1 MSYEIGKGLS
11 RQYLLLRQLHNSSV
25 PLTKND
31 LSKELNCSRPT
42 LNNTLILADNLIDRY
57 GSIEKSSDGIILK
70 EKKSINDAF
79 IKAIILKE
87 TVLYQFVY
95 SFLFEKIVSIESWAF
110 DHFMST
116 SYVYSKMK
124 SIRAFL
130 RENKLELVTGGEFI
144 TIEGSEHQIRFL
156 FFQLFKHTS
165 LIDEEWLFSKYNVKA
180 IAQLSQD
187 LAKELGIYFSPVCEY
202 QFCIAVAINLQRSC
216 NDYHGEPSERQWESW
231 KYYQTQFNFN
241 NAFSNFERKIG
252 KKIEEAE
259 RINILYSIIQLPFR
273 YSSYENAMSRIK
285 NIKALVPESYQLAK
299 ELFALFHEN
308 PKTNYFGF
316 AYLLDMFAVF
326 SAIELYQDISVVKL
340 FSDEEN
346 EQLFANKE
354 LVKQVEDLISEYEEK
369 SDFYFLK
376 VNRQYLLKSIFQMN
390 QFSERLRGISKVIR
404 VTIISE
410 KGYSQELKQ
419 GAKFLQ
425 QFTQNR
431 IELINSLEV
440 YFDEAHLNVDL
451 ILSDYYP
458 VNISSNLPIF
468 LWNSEPTEKD
478 FRMLK
483 KQIELLLEGKPDL
496 ANE

>member
-1 MSYEIGKGLS
+1 M
-11 RQYLLLRQLHNSSV
+11 
-25 PLTKND
+25 
-31 LSKELNCSRPT
+31 
-42 LNNTLILADNLIDRY
+42 ADNLIDRY

-70 EKKSINDAF
+70 EKISINDAF
-79 IKAIILKE
+79 IKAVILKE

-95 SFLFEKIVSIESWAF
+95 SILFEKIVSIESWAF
-110 DHFMST
+110 DNFMST

-130 RENKLELVTGGEFI
+130 KENKLELVTGGEFVS
-144 TIEGSEHQIRFL
+144 IEGSEHQIRFL
-156 FFQLFKHTS
+156 FFQLFKHTT
-165 LIDEEWLFSKYNVKA
+165 LIDEKWIFSKFSTKA
-180 IAQLSQD
+180 IAQLSKD

-202 QFCIAVAINLQRSC
+202 QFCVAIAINLQRYY
-216 NDYHGEPSERQWESW
+216 NGYLAEPYERQWKSW
-231 KYYQTQFNFN
+231 KYYQTKFNFN
-241 NAFSNFERKIG
+241 DAFSDFEREIG
-252 KKIEEAE
+252 KKIGEAE
-259 RINILYSIIQLPFR
+259 RISILYSIIQLPFR

-340 FSDEEN
+340 FSEEEN
-346 EQLFANKE
+346 EQSFTNKE
-354 LVKQVEDLISEYEEK
+354 LLNQVEELINKYEVK
-369 SDFYFLK
+369 PKFDFLK

-410 KGYSQELKQ
+410 KGYNQELKQ
-419 GAKFLQ
+419 GAQFLE

-440 YFDEAHLNVDL
+440 YFDKARLNVDL

-458 VNISSNLPIF
+458 VNVSSELPIF

-478 FRMLK
+478 FRMLE
-483 KQIELLLEGKPDL
+483 KQIEFLLEVNPDL

>member
-1 MSYEIGKGLS
+1 
-11 RQYLLLRQLHNSSV
+11 
-25 PLTKND
+25 
-31 LSKELNCSRPT
+31 
-42 LNNTLILADNLIDRY
+42 
-57 GSIEKSSDGIILK
+57 
-70 EKKSINDAF
+70 
-79 IKAIILKE
+79 
-87 TVLYQFVY
+87 
-95 SFLFEKIVSIESWAF
+95 
-110 DHFMST
+110 
-116 SYVYSKMK
+116 
-124 SIRAFL
+124 
-130 RENKLELVTGGEFI
+130 
-144 TIEGSEHQIRFL
+144 
-156 FFQLFKHTS
+156 
-165 LIDEEWLFSKYNVKA
+165 
-180 IAQLSQD
+180 
-187 LAKELGIYFSPVCEY
+187 
-202 QFCIAVAINLQRSC
+202 VAINLQRSC